1 MTDDVEK
8 MFEGIQEAIGKYEN
22 ITKSCALYIYMNQI
36 TFDKLTEFAKAVTL
50 YKEEPVFYT
59 ICGLKIIIKDNLE
72 TDNMFISDSRVKG
85 KRKRYG
91 FPVRW
96 RTKGV

>member
-8 MFEGIQEAIGKYEN
+8 MFEGIQEAIEKYEN
-22 ITKSCALYIYMNQI
+22 ITESCALYIYMNQI

-59 ICGLKIIIKDNLE
+59 ICGLKIIINDSLE
-72 TDNMFISDSRVKG
+72 TDNMFISDSRVSW
-85 KRKRYG
+85 KRIHG
-91 FPVRW
+91 CFPVRW
-96 RTKGV
+96 RTEGR